1 MVRRFARPYD
11 GAARG
16 PSRTGRRRAPE
27 REAEQAGLRAGD
39 RNAELFAGMVRFC
52 AQLEREEFEEI
63 DVEFIEDRIANSP
76 IGVAYRSSYA
86 WILAGRGDTE
96 RAREELHAT
105 MALLHA
111 FDANWL
117 SLQAECAEACVLIGD
132 DAHTATLYER
142 LLPFAGRPATAG
154 RGVTSYGAVDRL
166 LGDLAELLGRQD
178 EAVRHLDAAIR
189 QNASLG
195 CIVWQERAERRL
207 SRIVH

>member
-27 REAEQAGLRAGD
+27 RRSGTSWPSRRRPQR
-39 RNAELFAGMVRFC
+39 RTVRRDGALC

-63 DVEFIEDRIANSP
+63 DVEFIEDKIASSP